1 MLIPL
6 VMLASA
12 VVVVRANA
20 PAAAGEE
27 RYSATIRRTEYG
39 IPHIAA
45 KDYGGLGFGYG
56 YAFAQDNLC
65 VLASWL
71 VTLRGERSRHFGAT
85 AMSDD
90 PIRPVANFASD
101 VYYKSVADSGVV
113 RRLLARPAPVGPS
126 DELRRMV
133 DGYAAGYNRYLAD
146 TGVTNLP
153 DPTCRGKAWAGP
165 IPADR

>member
-1 MLIPL
+1 MWAAHSSLI
-6 VMLASA
+6 
-12 VVVVRANA
+12 
-20 PAAAGEE
+20 
-27 RYSATIRRTEYG
+27 I
-39 IPHIAA
+39 
-45 KDYGGLGFGYG
+45 GYG

-71 VTLRGERSRHFGAT
+71 VTLRGERSRYFGAT

-90 PIRPVANFASD
+90 PIRPVTNFASD

-146 TGVTNLP
+146 TGVANLP